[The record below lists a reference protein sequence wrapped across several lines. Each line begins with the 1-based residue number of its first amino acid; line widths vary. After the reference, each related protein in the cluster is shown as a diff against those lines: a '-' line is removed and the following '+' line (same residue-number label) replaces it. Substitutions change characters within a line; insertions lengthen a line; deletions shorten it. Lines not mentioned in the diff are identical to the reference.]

1 MTTQKRLLIVEDSP
15 TQARAIAAYL
25 SDDVDV
31 VIATDGFQALRVVAV
46 EQPVLIILDVNL
58 PKMDGIQVC
67 RRLKR
72 DPQTAHIPIVMLT
85 SATSSEQREEGMMAG
100 ADQYILKGPD
110 ATQELLKIIRLYKVA
125 DYPI

>member
-72 DPQTAHIPIVMLT
+72 DPHTAHIPIIMLT
-85 SATSSEQREEGMMAG
+85 AATSLEQREEGILAG
-100 ADQYILKGPD
+100 ADQYIFKGPD

-125 DYPI
+125 DYPL

>member
-1 MTTQKRLLIVEDSP
+1 MTKQKRLLIVEDSP

-31 VIATDGFQALRVVAV
+31 VIATDGFQALRIVAV
-46 EQPVLIILDVNL
+46 EHPVLIILDVNL

-72 DPQTAHIPIVMLT
+72 DPQTAHIPIIMLT
-85 SATSSEQREEGMMAG
+85 AATSSEQREEGILAG
-100 ADQYILKGPD
+100 ADRYILKGQD
-110 ATQELLKIIRLYKVA
+110 ATKELLEIIRLYKVVNH
-125 DYPI
+125 PM